1 MAIRSAIEQG
11 NIDASIEMLNDL
23 DAEILDTNDELY
35 FHLQLQKLVE
45 LYDFLDYL
53 FVGSS

>member
-45 LYDFLDYL
+45 L
-53 FVGSS
+53 